1 MTTPILAR
9 TELPL
14 GEIAVRGPFELSA
27 ATRFLA
33 GFGPAGRPDAAS
45 ERGVLRLAFPSDG
58 DWRHVGVTIRQRPP
72 GEPGADLFTTGS
84 PASPASSGRSRV
96 VSSAPSGVSG
106 AGLSH
111 ASGPTC
117 TVSPLLSLPSAN
129 RGAHSSAPP
138 ATTSSAGGPADPV
151 RPGRI
156 RSAARSSAAGAFGT
170 VEVELSAPVES
181 AGRVLAQVSRILS
194 LDVDGSRY
202 TGLGFRDPVI
212 AGLQSRRAGLRPV
225 LFSSP
230 YEAGCWAVLAQG
242 MRFSQAMRF
251 RRRLAERYGK
261 VVDVGGYRV
270 LSFPTPGVMAD
281 LPFGPGLADF
291 RTARLRAVAKAAAQG
306 YLDPAELRS
315 LPISEALERLREI
328 PGIGQFSA
336 EQILARGAGHPDLFP
351 RADLRLHEAIRE
363 EYGLL
368 DSVGAAD
375 LELLAEAWRPYRSW
389 ASLLLRVDR
398 DAVPIMEEVMAA

>member
-1 MTTPILAR
+1 MTAPILAR
-9 TELPL
+9 TELPT

-58 DWRHVGVTIRQRPP
+58 DWRHVGATIRQRPP
-72 GEPGADLFTTGS
+72 GQLGTDVFTTGS
-84 PASPASSGRSRV
+84 PGPALAGSSD
-96 VSSAPSGVSG
+96 ASG
-106 AGLSH
+106 A
-111 ASGPTC
+111 
-117 TVSPLLSLPSAN
+117 VSPLLSFPGPGLSG
-129 RGAHSSAPP
+129 RSSHGPAS
-138 ATTSSAGGPADPV
+138 ATTATFTTGPADPD
-151 RPGRI
+151 RPGRT
-156 RSAARSSAAGAFGT
+156 SSTAGSSVPGSFGT
-170 VEVELSAPVES
+170 VEVEVSAPVES
-181 AGRVLAQVSRILS
+181 AGRVLAQVSRMLS
-194 LDVDGSRY
+194 LDVDGSRF
-202 TGLGFRDPVI
+202 TGLGFRDPVM
-212 AGLQSRRAGLRPV
+212 AGLQARRAGLRPV

-270 LSFPTPGVMAD
+270 LSFPAPGVIAD
-281 LPFGPGLADF
+281 LPFEPGLADF
-291 RTARLRAVAKAAAQG
+291 RTARLRAVAKAAAEG
-306 YLDPAELRS
+306 HLDSAELRAM
-315 LPISEALERLREI
+315 PVADALERLREI

-351 RADLRLHEAIRE
+351 RADVRLHHAMRE

-368 DSVGAAD
+368 DSVGPAD
-375 LELLAEAWRPYRSW
+375 LELLAGAWRPYRSW
-389 ASLLLRVDR
+389 AALLLRVDR